1 MRASQVVTAQLGAFT
16 DFTADPGTNLDNYN
30 LPTEATGIGTILRR
44 TLTASIIGNP
54 TKVYDGSTTVLLTQA
69 NYAANGF
76 VAGEGAD
83 HRDLAGSNT

>member
-1 MRASQVVTAQLGAFT
+1 MVTAQLAPT

-54 TKVYDGSTTVLLTQA
+54 TKAMTARPPSC
-69 NYAANGF
+69 
-76 VAGEGAD
+76 
-83 HRDLAGSNT
+83 